1 MKKRAL
7 LLGMMLTLAVTSVGC
22 GKKEADANITE
33 PIYEES
39 SEEAVVGDV
48 VDNEEEED
56 LPDGKVRNELTGEL
70 IDESLANQRPIAV
83 MVDNESIALPHY
95 GLTQADV
102 VYEMMN
108 STENGRITRF
118 MALVKDWETLEQFGS
133 IRSARVTNCILAA
146 EWNAV
151 LCHDGGPFYIDEYI
165 ALPSVDDFNG
175 GFSRV
180 NNGKSREY
188 TEYIVSGDLD
198 KKFASTGASK
208 EYNKYYTEN
217 HFKFAKEDTDIAD
230 GTSAV
235 TVDIPFPHN
244 GSYLTYDESEKVYKY
259 FEYKKEHVDPQ
270 NGNAQL
276 SFKNVI
282 LQCTPF
288 ELHSWGDGVYDP
300 NGYMYYKIENNKGTG
315 NYITNGK
322 AEEITWSKGG
332 LTDNTKYYDAS
343 GNEIK
348 INIGKTYIALVPD
361 DAWGDLVVE

>member
-198 KKFASTGASK
+198 KKNLQAQVQ
-208 EYNKYYTEN
+208 
-217 HFKFAKEDTDIAD
+217 AKSI
-230 GTSAV
+230 
-235 TVDIPFPHN
+235 
-244 GSYLTYDESEKVYKY
+244 
-259 FEYKKEHVDPQ
+259 
-270 NGNAQL
+270 
-276 SFKNVI
+276 
-282 LQCTPF
+282 
-288 ELHSWGDGVYDP
+288 
-300 NGYMYYKIENNKGTG
+300 
-315 NYITNGK
+315 
-322 AEEITWSKGG
+322 
-332 LTDNTKYYDAS
+332 
-343 GNEIK
+343 
-348 INIGKTYIALVPD
+348 INIIQKITLNSPKKTLILRMEH
-361 DAWGDLVVE
+361 LQLQ

>member
-118 MALVKDWETLEQFGS
+118 MALVKED
-133 IRSARVTNCILAA
+133 RK
-146 EWNAV
+146 
-151 LCHDGGPFYIDEYI
+151 
-165 ALPSVDDFNG
+165 SV
-175 GFSRV
+175 V
-180 NNGKSREY
+180 
-188 TEYIVSGDLD
+188 
-198 KKFASTGASK
+198 
-208 EYNKYYTEN
+208 
-217 HFKFAKEDTDIAD
+217 
-230 GTSAV
+230 
-235 TVDIPFPHN
+235 
-244 GSYLTYDESEKVYKY
+244 
-259 FEYKKEHVDPQ
+259 
-270 NGNAQL
+270 
-276 SFKNVI
+276 
-282 LQCTPF
+282 
-288 ELHSWGDGVYDP
+288 
-300 NGYMYYKIENNKGTG
+300 
-315 NYITNGK
+315 
-322 AEEITWSKGG
+322 
-332 LTDNTKYYDAS
+332 
-343 GNEIK
+343 
-348 INIGKTYIALVPD
+348 
-361 DAWGDLVVE
+361 

>member
-1 MKKRAL
+1 MKNIRYERYLQLKKRAL

-133 IRSARVTNCILAA
+133 IRSARVT
-146 EWNAV
+146 
-151 LCHDGGPFYIDEYI
+151 
-165 ALPSVDDFNG
+165 
-175 GFSRV
+175 
-180 NNGKSREY
+180 
-188 TEYIVSGDLD
+188 
-198 KKFASTGASK
+198 
-208 EYNKYYTEN
+208 
-217 HFKFAKEDTDIAD
+217 
-230 GTSAV
+230 
-235 TVDIPFPHN
+235 
-244 GSYLTYDESEKVYKY
+244 
-259 FEYKKEHVDPQ
+259 
-270 NGNAQL
+270 
-276 SFKNVI
+276 
-282 LQCTPF
+282 
-288 ELHSWGDGVYDP
+288 LHSGSR
-300 NGYMYYKIENNKGTG
+300 MECCIM
-315 NYITNGK
+315 
-322 AEEITWSKGG
+322 S
-332 LTDNTKYYDAS
+332 
-343 GNEIK
+343 
-348 INIGKTYIALVPD
+348 
-361 DAWGDLVVE
+361 

>member
-165 ALPSVDDFNG
+165 ALPSVENPENIQSTLFQVIWTKNLQAQ
-175 GFSRV
+175 V
-180 NNGKSREY
+180 QAKS
-188 TEYIVSGDLD
+188 I
-198 KKFASTGASK
+198 
-208 EYNKYYTEN
+208 
-217 HFKFAKEDTDIAD
+217 
-230 GTSAV
+230 
-235 TVDIPFPHN
+235 
-244 GSYLTYDESEKVYKY
+244 
-259 FEYKKEHVDPQ
+259 
-270 NGNAQL
+270 
-276 SFKNVI
+276 
-282 LQCTPF
+282 
-288 ELHSWGDGVYDP
+288 
-300 NGYMYYKIENNKGTG
+300 
-315 NYITNGK
+315 
-322 AEEITWSKGG
+322 
-332 LTDNTKYYDAS
+332 
-343 GNEIK
+343 
-348 INIGKTYIALVPD
+348 INIIQKITLNSPKKTLILRMEH
-361 DAWGDLVVE
+361 LQLQ

>member
-165 ALPSVDDFNG
+165 ALPSVDDLMADFPVSIMENPENIQSTL
-175 GFSRV
+175 FQV
-180 NNGKSREY
+180 IWTKNLQAQVQAKS
-188 TEYIVSGDLD
+188 I
-198 KKFASTGASK
+198 
-208 EYNKYYTEN
+208 
-217 HFKFAKEDTDIAD
+217 
-230 GTSAV
+230 
-235 TVDIPFPHN
+235 
-244 GSYLTYDESEKVYKY
+244 
-259 FEYKKEHVDPQ
+259 
-270 NGNAQL
+270 
-276 SFKNVI
+276 
-282 LQCTPF
+282 
-288 ELHSWGDGVYDP
+288 
-300 NGYMYYKIENNKGTG
+300 
-315 NYITNGK
+315 
-322 AEEITWSKGG
+322 
-332 LTDNTKYYDAS
+332 
-343 GNEIK
+343 
-348 INIGKTYIALVPD
+348 INIIQKITLNSPKKTLILRMEH
-361 DAWGDLVVE
+361 LQLQ

>member
-146 EWNAV
+146 EWNILHFQVWMILMA
-151 LCHDGGPFYIDEYI
+151 
-165 ALPSVDDFNG
+165 DFPVSIMENPENIQSTL
-175 GFSRV
+175 FQV
-180 NNGKSREY
+180 IWTKNLQAQVQAKS
-188 TEYIVSGDLD
+188 I
-198 KKFASTGASK
+198 
-208 EYNKYYTEN
+208 
-217 HFKFAKEDTDIAD
+217 
-230 GTSAV
+230 
-235 TVDIPFPHN
+235 
-244 GSYLTYDESEKVYKY
+244 
-259 FEYKKEHVDPQ
+259 
-270 NGNAQL
+270 
-276 SFKNVI
+276 
-282 LQCTPF
+282 
-288 ELHSWGDGVYDP
+288 
-300 NGYMYYKIENNKGTG
+300 
-315 NYITNGK
+315 
-322 AEEITWSKGG
+322 
-332 LTDNTKYYDAS
+332 
-343 GNEIK
+343 
-348 INIGKTYIALVPD
+348 INIIQKITLNSPKKTLILRMEH
-361 DAWGDLVVE
+361 LQLQ

>member
-1 MKKRAL
+1 MVAKPL
-7 LLGMMLTLAVTSVGC
+7 FHFC
-22 GKKEADANITE
+22 F
-33 PIYEES
+33 
-39 SEEAVVGDV
+39 
-48 VDNEEEED
+48 
-56 LPDGKVRNELTGEL
+56 L
-70 IDESLANQRPIAV
+70 IP
-83 MVDNESIALPHY
+83 
-95 GLTQADV
+95 
-102 VYEMMN
+102 
-108 STENGRITRF
+108 
-118 MALVKDWETLEQFGS
+118 
-133 IRSARVTNCILAA
+133 
-146 EWNAV
+146 
-151 LCHDGGPFYIDEYI
+151 
-165 ALPSVDDFNG
+165 
-175 GFSRV
+175 
-180 NNGKSREY
+180 
-188 TEYIVSGDLD
+188 
-198 KKFASTGASK
+198 
-208 EYNKYYTEN
+208 
-217 HFKFAKEDTDIAD
+217 FKFAKEDTDIAD

-315 NYITNGK
+315 YYITNGK